1 MNLNSIP
8 YKKIVLVC
16 GNIRTDGRAS
26 CGPQGGTELKDQ
38 IKAACKLKELPI
50 RVVQASCLGQCDFG
64 PNVMIQP
71 DGIWLS
77 DVSFQDVDDI
87 VKMIEKDLV

>member
-1 MNLNSIP
+1 MHMQIIP

-16 GNIRTDGRAS
+16 GNIREDGRAS
-26 CGPQGGTELKDQ
+26 CGPQGGVDLKDK
-38 IKAACKLKELPI
+38 IKAACKLKELPV
-50 RVVQASCLGQCDFG
+50 RVVQTSCLGQCDFG

-71 DGIWLS
+71 EGIWFS
-77 DVSFQDVDDI
+77 DVGFGDVDDI